1 MVLQA
6 KKLVEDLINSSSL
19 VQLPGTARVQ
29 IVDTL
34 MTMLA
39 QELVWKSLSP
49 EGAAWLLR
57 LYSSIHESP
66 VRKTCTHSRDKH

>member
-6 KKLVEDLINSSSL
+6 KKLMEDLINSSSL

-49 EGAAWLLR
+49 EGAAEAQLPYMVALTIQR
-57 LYSSIHESP
+57 
-66 VRKTCTHSRDKH
+66 TT